1 MKVAIVNRRTSLV
14 VGDRLIDAER
24 ASGGAVPADP
34 AAMFAAWPAL
44 TDTAARLDREGAGGA
59 TTSGAPALDYAALER
74 PVPVPLQAFGIGLNY
89 ADHAGESAM
98 ALPDNPLV
106 FPKFSSS
113 IAGPNDPVATRSDA
127 LDWEAELVVVIGAD
141 CYEVAKPDA
150 LSVIAGYT
158 VGQDLSDRVVQ
169 FEGGATPQFGL
180 GKSAPGF
187 GPVGPWVVS
196 TDELGAAAGL
206 DIRCDVDGVTKQSS
220 NTCHL
225 IFDVPT
231 LVAYLSSRV
240 QLHAGDL
247 IFTGTPA
254 GVGFSRKPPERLHP
268 GSRIDTTI
276 SGIGTLTTRVAG
288 R

>member
-1 MKVAIVNRRTSLV
+1 VKVAVVSNRTTLV
-14 VGDRLIDAER
+14 VGDRLVDAER
-24 ASGGAVPADP
+24 ASHGAVPADP
-34 AAMFAAWPAL
+34 AAMFAAWPGL
-44 TDTAARLDREGAGGA
+44 LDTAARLDREGAGD
-59 TTSGAPALDYAALER
+59 APALDYAALER

-98 ALPDNPLV
+98 TLPDRPLV

-113 IAGPNDPVATRSDA
+113 IVGPNDPVATRSDA
-127 LDWEAELVVVIGAD
+127 LDWEAELVVVIGTG
-141 CYEVAKPDA
+141 CYEVARADA

-158 VGQDLSDRVVQ
+158 VGQDLSDRLVQ
-169 FEGGATPQFGL
+169 FECGANPQFGL

-196 TDELGAAAGL
+196 ADELGAAARL
-206 DIRCDVDGVTKQSS
+206 DIRCDVDGVTKQASS
-220 NTCHL
+220 TEHL
-225 IFDVPT
+225 IFDVPA

-240 QLHAGDL
+240 RLHAGDL

-254 GVGFSRKPPERLHP
+254 GVGWSREPREVLRP

-276 SGIGTLTTRVAG
+276 SGIGTLTTQVTG

>member
-1 MKVAIVNRRTSLV
+1 MKVAVVSSRTSLV
-14 VGDRLIDAER
+14 VGEQLVDAEQ

-34 AAMFAAWPAL
+34 AAMFTAWPAL
-44 TDTAARLDREGAGGA
+44 LRTAARLEREGPGD
-59 TTSGAPALDYAALER
+59 APALEYGALDR
-74 PVPVPLQAFGIGLNY
+74 PVPVPVQAFGIGLNY

-98 ALPDNPLV
+98 ALPDRPLV
-106 FPKFSSS
+106 FPKFSTS
-113 IAGPNDPVATRSDA
+113 IAGPNEPVATSSA
-127 LDWEAELVVVIGAD
+127 SLDWEAELVVVIGTD
-141 CYEVAKPDA
+141 CYEVAAQDA

-169 FEGGATPQFGL
+169 FEGGANAQFGL

-196 TDELGAAAGL
+196 ADELGTAAKL

-220 NTCHL
+220 STEHL
-225 IFDVPT
+225 IFDVPA

-240 QLHAGDL
+240 RLRAGDL

-254 GVGFSRKPPERLHP
+254 GVGFSRNPPEWLRP
-268 GSRIDTTI
+268 GSRVDTTI
-276 SGIGTLTTRVAG
+276 SGIGTLTTRVTG

>member
-1 MKVAIVNRRTSLV
+1 VKVAVVANRTTLV
-14 VGDRLIDAER
+14 VGDQLVDAER

-34 AAMFAAWPAL
+34 SAMFAAWPQL
-44 TDTAARLDREGAGGA
+44 LRTAARLTRD
-59 TTSGAPALDYAALER
+59 GAPSEAPSLDYGALER

-98 ALPDNPLV
+98 ALPERPLV

-127 LDWEAELVVVIGAD
+127 LDWEAELVVVIGTD
-141 CYEVAKPDA
+141 CYEVAAQDA
-150 LSVIAGYT
+150 LPVIAGYT

-169 FEGGATPQFGL
+169 FEGGANPQFGL

-196 TDELGAAAGL
+196 ADELGAAAEL
-206 DIRCDVDGVTKQSS
+206 DIRCDVDGVTKQYS
-220 NTCHL
+220 NTKHL

-231 LVAYLSSRV
+231 LVEYLSFRV
-240 QLHAGDL
+240 RLRAGDL

-254 GVGFSRKPPERLHP
+254 GVGWGREPREVLRP
-268 GSRIDTTI
+268 GSRVDTTI
-276 SGIGTLTTRVAG
+276 AGIGTLTTRVAG